1 MKVIM
6 KQNVR
11 KVGNKGEI
19 AEVAD
24 GYAYNSLIPQG
35 LAAIAT
41 PAMLGKVKAQQRSVE
56 KKGERAREESIS
68 ALRELDGQT
77 IEIKQAVTEKGS
89 LFSAV
94 HVEQVI
100 QAVQDQLSLT
110 LSEDLI
116 QKFVDLKEA
125 GVHEVSLKFEKLT
138 STFFVNIHQ

>member
-19 AEVAD
+19 IEVAD

-41 PAMLGKVKAQQRSVE
+41 PAILGKIKAEQRSAE
-56 KKGERAREESIS
+56 KKENAARELSVKIVK
-68 ALRELDGQT
+68 ELDGKT

-94 HVEQVI
+94 HLNQVI
-100 QAVQDQLSLT
+100 EAVKSQTSYVLDQG
-110 LSEDLI
+110 LI
-116 QKFVDLKEA
+116 QKFSDIKEA
-125 GVHEVSLKFEKLT
+125 GVHQIHLKFEKLT
-138 STFFVNIHQ
+138 STFFVNIHG

>member
-19 AEVAD
+19 VDVAD

-41 PAMLGKVKAQQRSVE
+41 PAMLGKVQAEKKSVE
-56 KKGERAREESIS
+56 KKEERAREASVN
-68 ALRELDGQT
+68 ALRELDGKT

-94 HVEQVI
+94 HVDQVI
-100 QAVQDQLSLT
+100 QAIQDQMSLT
-110 LSEDLI
+110 LSKELV
-116 QKFVDLKEA
+116 QNFTDLKEA
-125 GVHEVSLKFEKLT
+125 GVHEVSLKFEKVT
-138 STFFVNIHQ
+138 TMFFIHIHG